1 MILIKTTLKKRV
13 RHQFIKKEL
22 RRLLSLLKIPHAELS
37 ILIVGDSKMRSLNR
51 RFRGIDRTTDV
62 LSFPQIDRRPVS
74 YKAVPLLLGD
84 IVINPHQIKRQAIE
98 NNVPFKRELRHVLI
112 HGLLHLLGYDHERSD
127 PERVKMERREEK
139 LLYAL
144 ERMDH
149 KR

>member
-62 LSFPQIDRRPVS
+62 LSFPQIDRRPAS

-98 NNVPFKRELRHVLI
+98 NNVPFKRELRHILI

>member
-1 MILIKTTLKKRV
+1 
-13 RHQFIKKEL
+13 
-22 RRLLSLLKIPHAELS
+22 
-37 ILIVGDSKMRSLNR
+37 MRSLNR

-62 LSFPQIDRRPVS
+62 LSFPQIDKRPVS

-127 PERVKMERREEK
+127 PERLKMKRREEK

-149 KR
+149 KC